1 MVVFN
6 PAAHLEV
13 SSESLEAR
21 YRVASQTLQRSDMR
35 RCLTTMFLFF
45 VQGLRGPVGSPGTP
59 GQAGMS
65 VCTQTFLI
73 CAGFSFNRNCKWWG
87 GLKAPEHPPPPYPI
101 RSVSFVTSCL
111 IKLFCH
117 DRVAF
122 ASQLPDSRV
131 RVCACAR
138 VRVLVSVRVRDC
150 ACACVCNC
158 EWTEERV

>member
-73 CAGFSFNRNCKWWG
+73 CAGFSFNRNCKWWD
-87 GLKAPEHPPPPYPI
+87 GLKAPEHPPPSPLSHQICELCY
-101 RSVSFVTSCL
+101 
-111 IKLFCH
+111 KLSDQTF
-117 DRVAF
+117 
-122 ASQLPDSRV
+122 LPRQG
-131 RVCACAR
+131 RVCFSTTWFACAR

-150 ACACVCNC
+150 ACACECNC